1 MQKKYR
7 RRARLFRFIGLLIV
21 TTSTLGAF
29 LFYQYLVD
37 WENFRAS
44 ADIFVVN
51 EESLKLN
58 TALAMPFFVGIG
70 VLLIVMLR
78 RNKDFFSN
86 KYSMGLLIALVLM
99 YLIYSMIEVVLFSLV
114 GAVVGGLI
122 DDYVFRAIA
131 SHYDNLSSEQ
141 KEIENEFEK
150 EKRRIK
156 ARKQAQEEYLNGSV

>member
-7 RRARLFRFIGLLIV
+7 RKARLFRFIGFLV
-21 TTSTLGAF
+21 VSTSTLGAF

-51 EESLKLN
+51 EETLKLN
-58 TALAMPFFVGIG
+58 TALAMPFFVGLG
-70 VLLIVMLR
+70 VLVIVMLR
-78 RNKDFFSN
+78 RNRDFFSN

-99 YLIYSMIEVVLFSLV
+99 YLIYSMIEVVLFSLA
-114 GAVVGGLI
+114 GAVVGAIL
-122 DDYVFRAIA
+122 DDYIFRAIA
-131 SHYDNLSSEQ
+131 RYYDSLTMEQ
-141 KEIENEFEK
+141 KEIDNEFEK

-156 ARKQAQEEYLNGSV
+156 ARNQAKEEYLNGSV